1 MKNMKIVFLGTPNIS
16 AFLLEGMINAGFN
29 IVGVI
34 TQEDKPKGRNMKLA
48 ESPVSEMANKFGIEL
63 FKPHRLN
70 KEYDFLNELDPDL
83 LVTFAYGQIIST
95 KVLAYS
101 KLPPLNFHASLL
113 PKYRGAAPIQ
123 YALKDGEK
131 ITGITLMEMV
141 KAMDAGRIF
150 AQDTIEIEDKDNYSS
165 MCNKMQGLALK
176 MAEKYLPLYLE
187 NKLPGVP
194 QDESKVTFCPSIKKD
209 EEHLDVNLNPV
220 DFTNLVRSLADV
232 PGGFV
237 NFDDSILK
245 IYETE
250 PFDLTTEAEVGT
262 VIKAKKKTIV
272 LQVNGGTVLIKRI
285 QKPGKRIMEAA
296 DFNNGMHDF
305 QGTLLK

>member
-1 MKNMKIVFLGTPNIS
+1 MKNMKIVFLGTPSIS

-34 TQEDKPKGRNMKLA
+34 TQEDKPKGRSMKLA
-48 ESPVSEMANKFGIEL
+48 ESPVSRMANKFGLKL

-70 KEYDFLNELDPDL
+70 KEHDFLDELDPDL

-123 YALKDGEK
+123 YALKDGESR
-131 ITGITLMEMV
+131 TGITLMEMV

-150 AQDTIEIEDKDNYSS
+150 AQDTINIESKDNYSS
-165 MCNKMQGLALK
+165 MCIKMQDLALK
-176 MAEKYLPLYLE
+176 MAENYLPLYFE
-187 NKLPGVP
+187 NELPGVQ
-194 QDESKVTFCPSIKKD
+194 QDESKVTFCPSIKKE
-209 EEHLDVNLNPV
+209 EEHLDVNLSPV
-220 DFTNLVRSLADV
+220 EFTNLVRSLADV
-232 PGGFV
+232 PGGYV
-237 NFDDSILK
+237 NYNDSILK
-245 IYETE
+245 IFETE
-250 PFDLTTEAEVGT
+250 PFDSTMEFEVGT
-262 VIKAKKKTIV
+262 VAKAKKKMIV

-305 QGTLLK
+305 EGALLK

>member
-1 MKNMKIVFLGTPNIS
+1 MKNMKIVFLGTPSIS

-34 TQEDKPKGRNMKLA
+34 TQEDKPKGRSMKLA
-48 ESPVSEMANKFGIEL
+48 ESPVSRMANKFGLKL

-70 KEYDFLNELDPDL
+70 KEHDFLDELDPDL

-123 YALKDGEK
+123 YALKDGEST
-131 ITGITLMEMV
+131 TGITLMEMV

-150 AQDTIEIEDKDNYSS
+150 AQDTIDIEPKDNYSS
-165 MCNKMQGLALK
+165 MCIKMQDLALK
-176 MAEKYLPLYLE
+176 MAEKYLPLYFE
-187 NKLPGVP
+187 NKLPGVQ
-194 QDESKVTFCPSIKKD
+194 QDESKVTFCPSIKKE
-209 EEHLDVNLNPV
+209 EEHLDVNLSPV

-232 PGGFV
+232 PGGYV
-237 NFDDSILK
+237 NYNDSILK
-245 IYETE
+245 IFETE
-250 PFDLTTEAEVGT
+250 PFDSTTDFEVGT
-262 VIKAKKKTIV
+262 VLKAKKKMIV

-305 QGTLLK
+305 EGALLK

>member
-16 AFLLEGMINAGFN
+16 AFLLEGMVNAGFN

-34 TQEDKPKGRNMKLA
+34 TQEDKPKGRKMKLT
-48 ESPVSEMANKFGIEL
+48 ESPVSKMANKFGLKL

-70 KEYDFLNELDPDL
+70 KEHDFLDELDPDL

-123 YALKDGEK
+123 YALKDGK
-131 ITGITLMEMV
+131 KVTGITLMEMV

-150 AQDTIEIEDKDNYSS
+150 AQETIDIEPEDNYSS
-165 MCNKMQGLALK
+165 MCNKMQGLALE
-176 MAEKYLPLYLE
+176 MAEKYLPLYFD
-187 NKLPGVP
+187 NKLPGVQ
-194 QDESKVTFCPSIKKD
+194 QDESKVTYCPSIKKE

-232 PGGFV
+232 PGGYL
-237 NFDDSILK
+237 NYGDSILK
-245 IYETE
+245 IYETA
-250 PFDLTTEAEVGT
+250 PFDLTTDAEVGT
-262 VIKAKKKTIV
+262 IVKAKKKAIV
-272 LQVNGGTVLIKRI
+272 LQVNGGTVQVKRI
-285 QKPGKRIMEAA
+285 QKPGKRIMTAA

-305 QGTLLK
+305 EGASLK